1 MQPDDNSR
9 KSFRFTVITLLALI
23 VLALCAGVIILL
35 FVNKNNLTGQQ
46 GTPAVT
52 ETPAVSVNPTVTP
65 TVTAVTPSVTPTV
78 VPTGTA
84 LQIYFGKPSAEDDYN
99 TLVSVPRYTSATGSD
114 QFPFIISQIM
124 AGPTADEKATGIT
137 GILTLSGTS
146 TCSGSSFQYSRS
158 GSTLTLKFC
167 KFINYVQ
174 NAGSGGAY
182 AGLSLAAFDRVYNAL
197 SQSLM
202 INGVTTLV
210 VKQSDNTCFA
220 KDGGV
225 NTACVD

>member
-46 GTPAVT
+46 GTPVVT
-52 ETPAVSVNPTVTP
+52 ATPGVSVNPTVTA
-65 TVTAVTPSVTPTV
+65 TVTVATPSVTPTV
-78 VPTGTA
+78 APTGTA

-99 TLVSVPRYTSATGSD
+99 TLVAVPRYTDATGSD
-114 QFPFIISQIM
+114 QFSFVVSQIM

-137 GILTLSGTS
+137 GVMSLYGTS
-146 TCSGSSFQYSRS
+146 NCGGSSFQYNRV
-158 GSTLTLKFC
+158 GTKLTLTFC
-167 KFINYVQ
+167 KFINFVQ
-174 NAGSGGAY
+174 NTGSGGAY
-182 AGLSLAAFDRVYNAL
+182 AGMSLSAYDRVYNAL